1 MLVET
6 LRDKPYMKKY
16 IIYFFAISACASN
29 LPPVDFSGDQKI
41 AIQNSILA
49 KVNGNTISLIDV
61 KKKMDLAFHKHYPH
75 LEHSNPARFQFYE
88 ASWRHVLMEMIDQQ
102 LMLVEAEEKNIS
114 LTDGEVREEMENRFG
129 PNIMFTL
136 DKIGLTYDET
146 WKMIKEELI
155 VQRMTWW
162 FIHSKAV
169 SQVTPQDIR
178 QAFRIHLKENP
189 SFQEWKYRV
198 IAVRGDHPEE
208 SAKEIHKLLTDK
220 KISPEFALESIQ
232 SIDPSVQISAEFCSS
247 DKQLSDA
254 HRIPLS
260 TLSPGQYSNP
270 VVQKSRADNQTVARI
285 FYLNEKT
292 DHPAPQFEAL
302 SNSLRNELVQKAI
315 AQESSSYLDK
325 LRKKST
331 FYENIPEEYR
341 PFSLQ

>member
-1 MLVET
+1 
-6 LRDKPYMKKY
+6 MKKY
-16 IIYFFAISACASN
+16 FLYLFAISAFAAN
-29 LPPVDFSGDQKI
+29 LPPVDFSDDQKI

-61 KKKMDLAFHKHYPH
+61 KKKMDLAFHQHYPH
-75 LEHSNPARFQFYE
+75 LEHSAQARYQFYE
-88 ASWRHVLMEMIDQQ
+88 SSWKHVLMEMIDQQ
-102 LMLVEAEEKNIS
+102 LILVDAEEKNIP
-114 LTDGEVREEMENRFG
+114 LTDGEIREEMENRFG

-146 WKMIKEELI
+146 WKMIKDELT

-162 FIHSKAV
+162 FIHSKAI

-189 SFQEWKYRV
+189 SYQEWKYRV
-198 IAVRGDHPEE
+198 IAIRGDHPEE
-208 SAKEIHKLLTDK
+208 AAKAMHKLLTEK
-220 KISPEFALESIQ
+220 KLSPESALESLQ
-232 SIDPSVQISAEFCSS
+232 AIDPSVQISPEYCAT

-254 HRIPLS
+254 HRSSLS
-260 TLSPGQYSNP
+260 MLSPGQYGDP
-270 VVQKSRADNQTVARI
+270 ILQKSRADNQPVARI
-285 FYLNEKT
+285 FYLSEKT

-302 SNSLRNELVQKAI
+302 CHSLRNELIQKAV
-315 AQESSSYLDK
+315 AQESSAYLEK

-331 FYENIPEEYR
+331 FYENIPDNYH